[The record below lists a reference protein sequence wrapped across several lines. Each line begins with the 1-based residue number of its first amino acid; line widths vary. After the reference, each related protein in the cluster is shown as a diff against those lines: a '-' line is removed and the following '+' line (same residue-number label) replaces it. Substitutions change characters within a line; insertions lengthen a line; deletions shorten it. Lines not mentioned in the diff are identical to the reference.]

1 MEENKNTQLDA
12 FLRKQIQELPLET
25 PSKNFTSNIM
35 NVLNDEKVFTTIQY
49 KPLISKKVWFL
60 AAAAI
65 IAVLLIPFQKKE
77 GGLLE
82 KVSLDFSFADKISF
96 SGFLEGLSVSNTAF
110 YGLLFFAIMV
120 FIQVVYLKW
129 QFDKKITTG
138 L

>member
-1 MEENKNTQLDA
+1 MEENKNTQVNA
-12 FLRKQIQELPLET
+12 FLKRQIQELPLET

-35 NVLNDEKVFTTIQY
+35 NVLNDEKVYTTIQY
-49 KPLISKKVWFL
+49 KPLISKKIWFV

-65 IAVLLIPFQKKE
+65 IAIFLIPFQKRE

-82 KVSLDFSFADKISF
+82 KVSIDLSFADKISF
-96 SGFLEGLSVSNTAF
+96 SGLLEGLTVSNTAF

-120 FIQVVYLKW
+120 FIQVVYLKG
-129 QFDKKITTG
+129 QFDKKMATG

>member
-1 MEENKNTQLDA
+1 MEENKNTQVDA
-12 FLRKQIQELPLET
+12 FLKRQIQELPLET

-35 NVLNDEKVFTTIQY
+35 NVLNDEKVYTTIQY
-49 KPLISKKVWFL
+49 KPLISKKIWFV

-65 IAVLLIPFQKKE
+65 IAIFLIPFQKRE

-82 KVSLDFSFADKISF
+82 KVSIDLSFADKISF
-96 SGFLEGLSVSNTAF
+96 SGLLEGLTVSNTAF

-120 FIQVVYLKW
+120 FIQVVYLKG
-129 QFDKKITTG
+129 QFDKKMATG